1 MYIVNYVGSI
11 IVLFI
16 GFGFYINKLVKIK
29 RNNDIEDKVKLYKHL
44 TIRDKSVMAIIVLV
58 LLGILYGITFVSSQP
73 YLFEFVLGSGGV
85 LQGLRAYLEW
95 KYEQQSNR
103 HKISIL
109 NSGFLLFLF
118 VLFGLRAILY

>member
-58 LLGILYGITFVSSQP
+58 LLGILYGITFVSPQP

-95 KYEQQSNR
+95 KYEQKSNR

-118 VLFGLRAILY
+118 VLFGLRAILL